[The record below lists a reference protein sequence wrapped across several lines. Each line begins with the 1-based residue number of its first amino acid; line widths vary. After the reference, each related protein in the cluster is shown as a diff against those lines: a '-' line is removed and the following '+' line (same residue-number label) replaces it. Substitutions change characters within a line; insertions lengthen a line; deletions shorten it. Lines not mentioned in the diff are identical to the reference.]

1 MSSAGTTLSDF
12 LAATR
17 SGGPTVALRVVD
29 AAPTPAAPSGIAVRR
44 IDGGDARTLP
54 DLYRAMA
61 AAWAFPEHFGMNKD
75 AFDDCMGDLP
85 DSDHGYLTE
94 ITAPAALL
102 DDAPGELSWF
112 IDSLAFYADE
122 YAPDRAFGVLLLAT
136 ARQAPAALRRW
147 RAAGASVTEV
157 R

>member
-1 MSSAGTTLSDF
+1 MSTADTTIDDF

-29 AAPTPAAPSGIAVRR
+29 GTPAPTPSGVAVRR
-44 IDGGDARTLP
+44 IDGEHARTLP
-54 DLYRAMA
+54 GLYRAMA
-61 AAWAFPEHFGMNKD
+61 AAWDFPDHFGMNKD
-75 AFDDCMGDLP
+75 AFDDCMGVLP
-85 DSDHGYLTE
+85 DSGRGYLTE
-94 ITAPAALL
+94 VTAPAALL